1 MNLQAAFL
9 FLVGDADASTRTV
22 VSTPSID
29 LNVIGCKNYAEAE
42 EAARTMAARGVTAIE
57 LCAGFGN
64 EGIARVQR
72 AVGPDVAVGAVKF
85 DFHPALGFKSGDSA
99 FGG

>member
-1 MNLQAAFL
+1 MKLQAAFI
-9 FLVGDADASTRTV
+9 FLVGDADETTQAV

-29 LNVIGCKNYAEAE
+29 LHVIGCRNYDEAVS
-42 EAARTMAARGVTAIE
+42 AAKKCAADGVTAVE

-64 EGIARVQR
+64 EGIARIQK

-85 DFHPALGFKSGDSA
+85 DFHPGLGFKSGDR
-99 FGG
+99 FF